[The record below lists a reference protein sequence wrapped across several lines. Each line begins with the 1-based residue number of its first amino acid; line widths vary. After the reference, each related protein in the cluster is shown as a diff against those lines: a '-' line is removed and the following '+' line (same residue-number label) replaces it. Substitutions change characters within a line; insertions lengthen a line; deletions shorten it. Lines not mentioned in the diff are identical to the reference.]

1 MNSIRATSAAGVIA
15 LLMLAPTPL
24 LAAELDDDVPVA
36 GERDQPT
43 EGAQVFEPAYFERYS
58 PRSALDMLSQVPG
71 FDAIPVSYFPVS
83 TSKSFGQL
91 PGVSVRVISD
101 DDADKNHN
109 VLFQATKEGPARG

>member
-1 MNSIRATSAAGVIA
+1 MTDNAVKVYIDYHARETFDV
-15 LLMLAPTPL
+15 MEQRLAVSPEQAEL
-24 LAAELDDDVPVA
+24 LARLAKEYGAVPK
-36 GERDQPT
+36 
-43 EGAQVFEPAYFERYS
+43 AQCSLAITRV
-58 PRSALDMLSQVPG
+58 LSQVPG

-83 TSKSFGQL
+83 TSKSLGRL